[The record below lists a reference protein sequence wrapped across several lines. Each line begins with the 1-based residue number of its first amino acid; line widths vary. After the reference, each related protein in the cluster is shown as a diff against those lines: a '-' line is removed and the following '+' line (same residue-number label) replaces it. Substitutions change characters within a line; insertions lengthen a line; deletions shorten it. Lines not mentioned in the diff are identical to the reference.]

1 MIDDVPKSRL
11 IYYRNAFDMFDKKK
25 IGIITLKELSNV
37 IRSLNLDPTEE
48 EIKEM
53 IDEVDLDGNGEID
66 FEEFVTLMNRRS
78 KQTDIED
85 EIFNA
90 FKVFDKEGNGLISI
104 TDLRHLIPLGN
115 QLSEEEIDEML
126 FENDEDGDGFIVYED
141 FIKNMLERK

>member
-78 KQTDIED
+78 KQTDME
-85 EIFNA
+85 EELFNA
-90 FKVFDKEGNGLISI
+90 FKVLDKEGNGLISI
-104 TDLRHLIPLGN
+104 TELRHLMGN
-115 QLSEEEIDEML
+115 PKNEDEIDEL
-126 FENDEDGDGFIVYED
+126 LYENDGDEDGLINYEE
-141 FIKNMLERK
+141 FIKNILERK